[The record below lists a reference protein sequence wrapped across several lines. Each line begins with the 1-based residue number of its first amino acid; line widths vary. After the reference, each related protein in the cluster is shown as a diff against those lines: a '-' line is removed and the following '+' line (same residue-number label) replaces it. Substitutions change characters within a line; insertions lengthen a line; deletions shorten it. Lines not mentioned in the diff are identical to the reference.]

1 MKAVLLFVVTVAV
14 LACVNAGCVDRDESG
29 GSWFDKAKCDIAAA
43 ADRVG
48 EKAKE
53 AYEKTKEVAIEGYEK
68 AKDLVGDGVDKA
80 KEVSKST
87 GAYISDAFSDDHKS
101 SEEQDDN
108 KKGGS
113 ASTRR

>member
-1 MKAVLLFVVTVAV
+1 MKAALLFVVVAV
-14 LACVNAGCVDRDESG
+14 VLAYADAGCVDRDESG

-101 SEEQDDN
+101 SEEQDD
-108 KKGGS
+108 KKETP